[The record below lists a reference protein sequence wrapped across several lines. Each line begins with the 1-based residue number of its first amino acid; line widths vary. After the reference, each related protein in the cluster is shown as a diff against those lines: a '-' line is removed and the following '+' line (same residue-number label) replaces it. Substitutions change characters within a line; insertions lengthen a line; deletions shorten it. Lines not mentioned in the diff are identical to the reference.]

1 MLSVLQSFVDLQNF
15 RELLLVDALRFVYCT
30 SQLPS
35 ISGQCRWRMRTTTS
49 SKSFTHYLDDIIRF
63 HVSSKGPLPK
73 ALRNLAPNIV
83 SSNCDCKW
91 TNILF
96 ISENSSGVF
105 VCLAKRRRLTEW
117 WNALRKNIATK
128 TRVFSRRQVAEV
140 FFQFQ
145 FFSLCKVWKWSYV
158 GISHCFADT
167 CYVLSFSIIMLNT
180 SLHNPSVKDKVS
192 HIRSLLLW

>member
-73 ALRNLAPNIV
+73 ALRNLAPNIGTV
-83 SSNCDCKW
+83 TVNEQIFCSFQKIPLEFSSAW
-91 TNILF
+91 R
-96 ISENSSGVF
+96 S
-105 VCLAKRRRLTEW
+105 
-117 WNALRKNIATK
+117 
-128 TRVFSRRQVAEV
+128 AE
-140 FFQFQ
+140 
-145 FFSLCKVWKWSYV
+145 
-158 GISHCFADT
+158 D
-167 CYVLSFSIIMLNT
+167 
-180 SLHNPSVKDKVS
+180 
-192 HIRSLLLW
+192 

>member
-1 MLSVLQSFVDLQNF
+1 MRDIDLFSFTFSKEPMLSVLQSFVDLQNF

-49 SKSFTHYLDDIIRF
+49 SKSFTHYLNDIIRF

-117 WNALRKNIATK
+117 WNAFVLGT
-128 TRVFSRRQVAEV
+128 VY
-140 FFQFQ
+140 
-145 FFSLCKVWKWSYV
+145 CKHGV
-158 GISHCFADT
+158 
-167 CYVLSFSIIMLNT
+167 NT
-180 SLHNPSVKDKVS
+180 G
-192 HIRSLLLW
+192 